1 MELGM
6 GKKARYYLI
15 AKYKPDENNDEKV
28 KILDRY
34 FIKKNKDKAKIIYK
48 NKIYE
53 LKEYFEDI
61 DTNYNHKDLI
71 KIKIIFIHNIINM
84 SYMFYDCYTLISLYD
99 NNEISNIKI
108 YITNSYCMFVRCN
121 LLISLPDISKWN
133 TSNVKNMNF
142 MFYECN
148 SLISLPDISN
158 WNLSRV
164 ISMSHMFCGC
174 KSLISLPDFYMLNKY
189 KNYIIFE
196 VTYKKNEGKV
206 KILGYDFI
214 KKNNDN
220 GSIIYNNSE
229 FELKEYFEDNDKMN
243 KDTFKLLICL
253 DKNIEDISNIF
264 YECKS
269 LISIDYYQIN
279 NKLDGIDEE
288 LNLSPHESKT
298 NQSHSNNN
306 ENLSDSNIYLENSN
320 ENSTILEV
328 SEQKN
333 ANLFS
338 SKENFQF
345 YIPLSF
351 NRITNM
357 MGMFYKCNSLISLPD
372 ISKWNTSNVNNMSWM
387 FTECKSLISLP
398 DISNWNTSNVNDM
411 SRMFYEC
418 N

>member
-1 MELGM
+1 
-6 GKKARYYLI
+6 
-15 AKYKPDENNDEKV
+15 
-28 KILDRY
+28 
-34 FIKKNKDKAKIIYK
+34 
-48 NKIYE
+48 
-53 LKEYFEDI
+53 
-61 DTNYNHKDLI
+61 
-71 KIKIIFIHNIINM
+71 
-84 SYMFYDCYTLISLYD
+84 
-99 NNEISNIKI
+99 
-108 YITNSYCMFVRCN
+108 
-121 LLISLPDISKWN
+121 
-133 TSNVKNMNF
+133 

-357 MGMFYKCNSLISLPD
+357 M
-372 ISKWNTSNVNNMSWM
+372 
-387 FTECKSLISLP
+387 
-398 DISNWNTSNVNDM
+398 
-411 SRMFYEC
+411 
-418 N
+418 

>member
-1 MELGM
+1 M
-6 GKKARYYLI
+6 GKKARYYLSAI
-15 AKYKPDENNDEKV
+15 YKPDENNDKKV

-34 FIKKNKDKAKIIYK
+34 FIKGNKDKAKIRYK
-48 NKIYE
+48 NKICE

-61 DTNYNHKDLI
+61 DDNYNHKDLI
-71 KIKIIFIHNIINM
+71 KFKIIFIHNIIDM
-84 SYMFYDCYTLISLYD
+84 SHMFYDCYTLISLSD

-108 YITNSYCMFVRCN
+108 YITNSHCMFRGCK
-121 LLISLPDISKWN
+121 SL
-133 TSNVKNMNF
+133 
-142 MFYECN
+142 CN
-148 SLISLPDISN
+148 SLISLPDLSKWNISN
-158 WNLSRV
+158 V
-164 ISMSHMFCGC
+164 EDMSNMFYGC
-174 KSLISLPDFYMLNKY
+174 NSIKSLPYFYMLNKY

-196 VTYKKNEGKV
+196 VTYKNNKDEGKV

-253 DKNIEDISNIF
+253 DKNIEDISYIF
-264 YECKS
+264 YECES

-279 NKLDGIDEE
+279 NKLDGIDKE
-288 LNLSPHESKT
+288 LNSLSYESET
-298 NQSHSNNN
+298 NQYYLNNN

-372 ISKWNTSNVNNMSWM
+372 ISKWNTSNVEEMSNM
-387 FTECKSLISLP
+387 C
-398 DISNWNTSNVNDM
+398 
-411 SRMFYEC
+411 YG
-418 N
+418 

>member
-1 MELGM
+1 
-6 GKKARYYLI
+6 
-15 AKYKPDENNDEKV
+15 
-28 KILDRY
+28 
-34 FIKKNKDKAKIIYK
+34 
-48 NKIYE
+48 
-53 LKEYFEDI
+53 
-61 DTNYNHKDLI
+61 
-71 KIKIIFIHNIINM
+71 
-84 SYMFYDCYTLISLYD
+84 
-99 NNEISNIKI
+99 
-108 YITNSYCMFVRCN
+108 
-121 LLISLPDISKWN
+121 
-133 TSNVKNMNF
+133 
-142 MFYECN
+142 MFYEYN
-148 SLISLPDISN
+148 SLSSLPDISN

-164 ISMSHMFCGC
+164 ISMNHMFCGC

-357 MGMFYKCNSLISLPD
+357 MGMFYKCNSLRSLPDISNWNTLNVNNMSGMFTECKSLISLPD
-372 ISKWNTSNVNNMSWM
+372 ISKWNTSNVNNMNEM
-387 FTECKSLISLP
+387 FRECKSLISLP
-398 DISNWNTSNVNDM
+398 DISKWNTSNVYFMN
-411 SRMFYEC
+411 RMFSEC
-418 N
+418 LCLFSLSSYSLFSYITSKTILSFCLFNI